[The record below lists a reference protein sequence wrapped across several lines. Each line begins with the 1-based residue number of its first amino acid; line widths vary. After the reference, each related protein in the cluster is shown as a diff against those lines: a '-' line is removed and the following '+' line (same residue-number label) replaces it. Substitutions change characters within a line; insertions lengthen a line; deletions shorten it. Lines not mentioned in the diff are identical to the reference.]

1 MSFKRYKS
9 VFQESKKVN
18 KKLSLNKES
27 ILNRFKRV
35 LREEDL
41 NPSDVED
48 IVGKIEEVITDV
60 IGDHGVDNPVVD
72 ELSSTVKAINMQNRM
87 TSDIDMM
94 ESRLNN
100 KFLKLKKESMY
111 DMDDMDMDM
120 DDVSM
125 DMDGDMYDE
134 PVESFDTGYDME
146 VGDED
151 EFMYD
156 SDSIMEAEEDE
167 DDEEDDEDEDEK
179 MKEAY
184 DDEDEEEDEK
194 EKKESY
200 KRKRKIAEMKKRLR
214 EADDDEEDEEE
225 EEDEYGESV
234 IGKVGKVASAIMKD
248 DDKEEMD
255 EEAESDEGD
264 NLIDYDNGSDYD
276 YLSSIDS
283 EGNYSSSRG
292 MDADMDDN
300 G

>member
-9 VFQESKKVN
+9 VFGESKKSN
-18 KKLSLNKES
+18 KKLSYKKEA
-27 ILNRFKRV
+27 ILNRFKKV

-41 NPSDVED
+41 NSSDVED

-72 ELSSTVKAINMQNRM
+72 ELSSTVKAINMQNKM

-100 KFLKLKKESMY
+100 KFRKLKKESMY
-111 DMDDMDMDM
+111 DMDM
-120 DDVSM
+120 DDMGMEDEM
-125 DMDGDMYDE
+125 DDMYDDE
-134 PVESFDTGYDME
+134 PMDSFDTGYDME
-146 VGDED
+146 VGSEED
-151 EFMYD
+151 DFIYD

-167 DDEEDDEDEDEK
+167 E
-179 MKEAY
+179 
-184 DDEDEEEDEK
+184 EDEES

-200 KRKRKIAEMKKRLR
+200 KRKRRISEEDDDEENDDEEKDELDEEYDSEEEDEESEKKESYKRKRRIAEMKRKLR
-214 EADDDEEDEEE
+214 EAEEESEDE
-225 EEDEYGESV
+225 DE
-234 IGKVGKVASAIMKD
+234 
-248 DDKEEMD
+248 DDKEEYD

-283 EGNYSSSRG
+283 DGNYTSSRG

-300 G
+300 RE

>member
-9 VFQESKKVN
+9 VFGESKKSN
-18 KKLSLNKES
+18 KKLSYKKEA
-27 ILNRFKRV
+27 ILNRFKKV

-41 NPSDVED
+41 NSSDVED

-72 ELSSTVKAINMQNRM
+72 ELSSTVKAINMQNKM

-100 KFLKLKKESMY
+100 KFRKLKKESMY
-111 DMDDMDMDM
+111 DMDM
-120 DDVSM
+120 DDMGMEDEM
-125 DMDGDMYDE
+125 DDMYDDE
-134 PVESFDTGYDME
+134 PMDSFDTGYDME
-146 VGDED
+146 VGSEED
-151 EFMYD
+151 DFIYD
-156 SDSIMEAEEDE
+156 SDSIMEAEEDDEKDEMDEEYDSE
-167 DDEEDDEDEDEK
+167 DDEEDEK
-179 MKEAY
+179 ES
-184 DDEDEEEDEK
+184 

-200 KRKRKIAEMKKRLR
+200 KRKLRIAEMKRKLR
-214 EADDDEEDEEE
+214 EAEKESEEDDEEKDEMEE
-225 EEDEYGESV
+225 MYDDE
-234 IGKVGKVASAIMKD
+234 D

-264 NLIDYDNGSDYD
+264 SLIDYDNGSDYD

-283 EGNYSSSRG
+283 DGNYSSSRG

-300 G
+300 RE

>member
-9 VFQESKKVN
+9 VFGESKKSN
-18 KKLSLNKES
+18 KKLSYKKEA
-27 ILNRFKRV
+27 ILNRFKKV

-41 NPSDVED
+41 NSSDVED

-72 ELSSTVKAINMQNRM
+72 ELSSTVKAINMQNKM

-100 KFLKLKKESMY
+100 KFRKLKKESMY
-111 DMDDMDMDM
+111 DMDM
-120 DDVSM
+120 DDMGMEDEM
-125 DMDGDMYDE
+125 DDMYDDE
-134 PVESFDTGYDME
+134 PMDSFDTGYDME
-146 VGDED
+146 VGSEED
-151 EFMYD
+151 DFIYD
-156 SDSIMEAEEDE
+156 SDSIMEAEDDDDE
-167 DDEEDDEDEDEK
+167 EEKDKMDEEYDDEED
-179 MKEAY
+179 
-184 DDEDEEEDEK
+184 EDEES

-200 KRKRKIAEMKKRLR
+200 KRKLRIAEMKRKLR
-214 EADDDEEDEEE
+214 EAEEDEEE
-225 EEDEYGESV
+225 DDEESD
-234 IGKVGKVASAIMKD
+234 KMKEMYD
-248 DDKEEMD
+248 NEDDKEEYD

-283 EGNYSSSRG
+283 DGNYSSSRG

-300 G
+300 RE

>member
-9 VFQESKKVN
+9 VFGESKKSN
-18 KKLSLNKES
+18 KKLSYKKEA
-27 ILNRFKRV
+27 ILNRFKKV

-41 NPSDVED
+41 NSSDVED

-72 ELSSTVKAINMQNRM
+72 ELSSTVKAINMQNKM

-100 KFLKLKKESMY
+100 KFRKLKKESMY
-111 DMDDMDMDM
+111 DMDM
-120 DDVSM
+120 DDMGMEDEM
-125 DMDGDMYDE
+125 DDMYDDE
-134 PVESFDTGYDME
+134 PMDSFDTGYDME
-146 VGDED
+146 VGSEED
-151 EFMYD
+151 DFIYD
-156 SDSIMEAEEDE
+156 SDSIMEAEDDDDDDE
-167 DDEEDDEDEDEK
+167 EKDKMDEEYDDEED
-179 MKEAY
+179 
-184 DDEDEEEDEK
+184 EES

-200 KRKRKIAEMKKRLR
+200 KRKLRIAEMKRKLR
-214 EADDDEEDEEE
+214 EAEEDEEE
-225 EEDEYGESV
+225 DDEESDKMKEMYDDE
-234 IGKVGKVASAIMKD
+234 
-248 DDKEEMD
+248 DDKEEYD

-283 EGNYSSSRG
+283 DGNYTSSRG

-300 G
+300 RE

>member
-9 VFQESKKVN
+9 VFSESKKVN
-18 KKLSLNKES
+18 KKLSLRKES

-60 IGDHGVDNPVVD
+60 IGDHGVDNPVID

-100 KFLKLKKESMY
+100 KFRKLRKESM
-111 DMDDMDMDM
+111 DDMYDDEMDSMEM
-120 DDVSM
+120 D
-125 DMDGDMYDE
+125 DMYDE
-134 PVESFDTGYDME
+134 PVESFDTGYDMSME
-146 VGDED
+146 DD

-156 SDSIMEAEEDE
+156 ADSIMEAEEDDE
-167 DDEEDDEDEDEK
+167 EEMDDEE
-179 MKEAY
+179 
-184 DDEDEEEDEK
+184 

-200 KRKRKIAEMKKRLR
+200 KKARRMIRETEMEDEDEEEME
-214 EADDDEEDEEE
+214 EAYDDEEDEEKIEESYKRKKRIAEMKRKLREAEEDEDEEEMEEAYDDE
-225 EEDEYGESV
+225 EEDE
-234 IGKVGKVASAIMKD
+234 MK
-248 DDKEEMD
+248 

-300 G
+300 RE

>member
-94 ESRLNN
+94 ESKLNN
-100 KFLKLKKESMY
+100 KFLKLKKESMDMY
-111 DMDDMDMDM
+111 DTDLDMSDDMDMNDM
-120 DDVSM
+120 DMNDM
-125 DMDGDMYDE
+125 DMDDMYDE
-134 PVESFDTGYDME
+134 PVESFDTGYDMSME
-146 VGDED
+146 DED

-156 SDSIMEAEEDE
+156 ADSIMEAEED
-167 DDEEDDEDEDEK
+167 DEEDELE
-179 MKEAY
+179 EAY
-184 DDEDEEEDEK
+184 DDDEEEDEK
-194 EKKESY
+194 EKKEESY

-214 EADDDEEDEEE
+214 EAEDEDDDEEEKDEMDEAYDDEED
-225 EEDEYGESV
+225 DE
-234 IGKVGKVASAIMKD
+234 MK
-248 DDKEEMD
+248 

-300 G
+300 RE

>member
-18 KKLSLNKES
+18 KKLSYKKES

-60 IGDHGVDNPVVD
+60 IGDHGVDNPVID

-94 ESRLNN
+94 ESKLNN
-100 KFLKLKKESMY
+100 KFRKLKKESMY
-111 DMDDMDMDM
+111 DNSMEIEDEFSDEEMDM
-120 DDVSM
+120 
-125 DMDGDMYDE
+125 Y
-134 PVESFDTGYDME
+134 DTGYDTE
-146 VGDED
+146 FESDED

-156 SDSIMEAEEDE
+156 SDSIMEAEEDDEDEEMKEESEEDEEEMEEAYDKDE
-167 DDEEDDEDEDEK
+167 DDEE
-179 MKEAY
+179 
-184 DDEDEEEDEK
+184 

-200 KRKRKIAEMKKRLR
+200 KRKKRIAEMKRKLR
-214 EADDDEEDEEE
+214 EAEEEDEDEEE
-225 EEDEYGESV
+225 MEEAYDDDEDE
-234 IGKVGKVASAIMKD
+234 MK
-248 DDKEEMD
+248 

-283 EGNYSSSRG
+283 EGNYSSGRG
-292 MDADMDDN
+292 MEADMDDN
-300 G
+300 RE